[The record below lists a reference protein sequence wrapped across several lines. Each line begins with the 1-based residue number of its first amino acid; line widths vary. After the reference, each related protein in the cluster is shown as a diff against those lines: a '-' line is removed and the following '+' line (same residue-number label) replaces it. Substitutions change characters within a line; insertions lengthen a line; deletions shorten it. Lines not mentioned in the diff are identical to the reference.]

1 MGPLVGRRVGGGVE
15 GAVHAHGLK
24 ARAVRD
30 DTIARLPRGEGQAP
44 VREINLCHSPGG
56 EVASETCVESTG
68 GKVEAQVQVFSS
80 IEMSVWVGESTSGFG

>member
-24 ARAVRD
+24 ALAVRD

-56 EVASETCVESTG
+56 GGSERDGC
-68 GKVEAQVQVFSS
+68 
-80 IEMSVWVGESTSGFG
+80 